1 MERHID
7 SSLKFDL
14 QQNYRRY
21 LRYVEQHAT
30 ENDQLKV
37 ARSSRVWVAALI
49 TLVFALTSDFF
60 LGASAALF
68 SLYFYRILMAKL
80 AVSNM
85 LEGQEESERWFA
97 NKGLKFEGK
106 ILFFH
111 DDEKLDQPLD
121 PFDDALYS

>member
-1 MERHID
+1 MERRID

-21 LRYVEQHAT
+21 LRYVEQHGT

-37 ARSSRVWVAALI
+37 ARSSRVWIAGLL

-60 LGASAALF
+60 LGASSALF
-68 SLYFYRILMAKL
+68 ALYFYRVFIAKL

-85 LEGQEESERWFA
+85 QEGQEEAERWFT
-97 NKGLKFEGK
+97 NKGLKLEGK
-106 ILFFH
+106 VLFFRE
-111 DDEKLDQPLD
+111 DEKLDQPLD